1 MMLTAHDLT
10 WRAQGR
16 LINDKVS
23 LDLAEGEFLGI
34 AGPNGSGKSTLL
46 SMLSGLRRPASGHV
60 TVMGTPMTD
69 LSRRDIARRIAVV
82 EQHAETSERLTARQV
97 VELGRT
103 PHLSILRQ
111 WSSEDDAIVSGAIA
125 AAGMQ
130 EFETREWLTL
140 SGGEKQ
146 RLQIA
151 RALAQ
156 QPAILILDEPTNH
169 LDIEHQIG
177 LLDLVSSQGLSVI
190 AALHDLNH
198 AAMFCDR
205 LIVMDAGRIAA
216 QGRPGSILTPDLLA
230 RVFKVEATVE
240 TGPEG
245 ECHIRYARPS
255 SRRSK
260 HPLQGAAA

>member
-16 LINDKVS
+16 LITCKVS

-46 SMLSGLRRPASGHV
+46 SMLSGLRKPSSGHV
-60 TVMGTPMTD
+60 TVMGTPMTA

-82 EQHAETSERLTARQV
+82 EQHADTSERLTARQV

-103 PHLSILRQ
+103 PHLSFLRQ
-111 WSSEDDAIVSGAIA
+111 WSSEDDTIVSGAIEA
-125 AAGMQ
+125 TGMQ
-130 EFETREWLTL
+130 DFETREWLTL

-156 QPAILILDEPTNH
+156 EPSILILDEPTNH
-169 LDIEHQIG
+169 LDIEHQIN
-177 LLDLVSSQGLSVI
+177 LLDLVCSQGLSVI

-216 QGRPGSILTPDLLA
+216 MGRPSEILTPELLA
-230 RVFKVEATVE
+230 RVFKVKATVD
-240 TGPEG
+240 TGPDG

-255 SRRSK
+255 PVRAK
-260 HPLQGAAA
+260 HLVQGAAA